1 MIILL
6 DILLKLH
13 ILIFYFYLQNV
24 TSTKYV
30 DTKNELINKVHAL
43 GKYADNVV
51 VA

>member
-1 MIILL
+1 MQRTGT
-6 DILLKLH
+6 
-13 ILIFYFYLQNV
+13 FPSFYLQNV

-30 DTKNELINKVHAL
+30 DAKNELINKVHAL